1 MLVLFCHLALSR
13 AISIVNYLIIMS
25 FFNFYQCHFWPFCSF
40 CIFIISLLDWFICI
54 FYECPNN
61 LQILSLILS
70 SIGSFPL
77 LTITVF
83 LIISFLVCYLSIL
96 TFPYFPHSFFLY
108 RKSIFLLL
116 AGLLPNIGLLILTD
130 FNGKRISTFRKLKF
144 VKQVHTFY
152 KNFVFLEDFYIQN
165 F

>member
-1 MLVLFCHLALSR
+1 
-13 AISIVNYLIIMS
+13 MS
-25 FFNFYQCHFWPFCSF
+25 FFIISINVIFGQFCSF

-54 FYECPNN
+54 CYECPNN
-61 LQILSLILS
+61 LKILSLILS

-83 LIISFLVCYLSIL
+83 LIISVLVCYMSIL
-96 TFPYFPHSFFLY
+96 TFPCYPHSFFLY
-108 RKSIFLLL
+108 RKFIFHLL
-116 AGLLPNIGLLILTD
+116 AGLQHSIGLLILTD

-144 VKQVHTFY
+144 VKHVHTSY
-152 KNFVFLEDFYIQN
+152 KNFVFLEDFYIQI